1 MATVALILACTGT
14 ASIGSAR
21 AGLFDE
27 LFGASSASAP
37 DWPQPQ
43 IVRRH
48 AASNRRVEVHKASA
62 SASADAASST
72 GSAVKAPEF
81 CSWQKQ
87 NAAPTDRTEALMRD
101 ATLRAGDVIMT
112 DEGVRV
118 FAGRSACP
126 HTVRDFQTLAE
137 ASRALPRGERM
148 VLAAM
153 ERATKVK
160 RFDSAKDPIVASDR
174 PGGVRPSNS
183 TSRMSVTESALGPYQ

>member
-1 MATVALILACTGT
+1 MFQGIFPAALAPSKRTAQIAFVAFIVAWGGLAAVGP
-14 ASIGSAR
+14 AQ

-27 LFGASSASAP
+27 LFGASSTS

-48 AASNRRVEVHKASA
+48 APARRHVEVHRAPASGGEAASA
-62 SASADAASST
+62 SGST
-72 GSAVKAPEF
+72 SKAPQF
-81 CSWQKQ
+81 CSWQNQ
-87 NAAPTDRTEALMRD
+87 TTVPADRTEALMRD

-160 RFDSAKDPIVASDR
+160 RFGSTEDPIVASDR
-174 PGGVRPSNS
+174 AS
-183 TSRMSVTESALGPYQ
+183 SVKP

>member
-1 MATVALILACTGT
+1 MALAPSKRTARNTIVALVAACAGLT
-14 ASIGSAR
+14 AFGSAQ

-27 LFGASSASAP
+27 IFGGSSAP

-48 AASNRRVEVHKASA
+48 APAHRRVEFHRAPASV
-62 SASADAASST
+62 SADAASAT
-72 GSAVKAPEF
+72 GSAVKPPEF

-87 NAAPTDRTEALMRD
+87 NAAPVDRTEALMRD

-148 VLAAM
+148 VLAAL
-153 ERATKVK
+153 ERATKAK
-160 RFDSAKDPIVASDR
+160 RFGSTEDPIVASDR
-174 PGGVRPSNS
+174 ASN
-183 TSRMSVTESALGPYQ
+183 AKP